1 MDAQAPADAE
11 EAAPN
16 LIARL
21 RARMTGRT
29 RLLVIYGVPAA
40 GLVVLLFMMVTGG
53 RFQETENA
61 YVQAARV
68 PISTSITG
76 RIVDMRVIENQQ
88 VHAGQVLFRLDRANP
103 AADVAQY
110 EAALAS
116 ARARALT
123 LRAEFHSQQANLRA
137 RRESVGFAQAEL
149 RRTRALGQEGIRSQQ
164 DVEAA
169 QHALEQA
176 QAERLAA
183 EQALGAALA
192 NLGGDPNI
200 DVDQHPAV
208 REAAARL
215 ERARLALS
223 YTEVI
228 APQDGVVTRVDQVQ
242 VGTFVNAGQ
251 TLFWLVAGEPWIEA
265 NFKENQIG
273 RMQIGQRARV
283 RIDTFGGREY
293 EARVVSFS
301 PGTGAV
307 FSPLPAQ
314 NATGNWVKV
323 VQRVP
328 VRLTLVDPPADLVL
342 RAGLSAHA
350 RVDTRSIPDRLRGR

>member
-1 MDAQAPADAE
+1 MDAATSAE
-11 EAAPN
+11 PAAPS
-16 LIARL
+16 LLQRMRARL
-21 RARMTGRT
+21 TGRAR
-29 RLLVIYGVPAA
+29 LFAIYGVPGVAVA
-40 GLVVLLFMMVTGG
+40 TLLAFMLTGG

-68 PISTSITG
+68 PISTSVTG
-76 RIVDMRVIENQQ
+76 RIVEMRVSENQT
-88 VHAGQVLFRLDRANP
+88 VRAGQVLFRLDRANP
-103 AADVAQY
+103 EADVAQY

-116 ARARALT
+116 ARARVLT
-123 LRAEFHSQQANLRA
+123 LRAEYAAQQANLRA
-137 RRESVGFAQAEL
+137 SGENVAFAQSQL
-149 RRTRALGQEGIRSQQ
+149 RRARQLGAEGIAARQ
-164 DVEAA
+164 DVDAA
-169 QHALEQA
+169 EHALEQA
-176 QAERLAA
+176 QAGRAA
-183 EQALGAALA
+183 AQQSAGAALA
-192 NLGGDPNI
+192 NLGGDANI
-200 DVDQHPAV
+200 EVEAHPAV

-251 TLFWLVAGEPWIEA
+251 TLFWLIAGEPWVEA
-265 NFKENQIG
+265 NFKENQI
-273 RMQIGQRARV
+273 RDMRVGQRASI
-283 RIDTFGGREY
+283 RIDTFGGRDL
-293 EARVVSFS
+293 EARVASFS

-328 VRLTLVDPPADLVL
+328 VRLTLVDPPPDLVL

-350 RVDTRSIPDRLRGR
+350 RVDTRSQPDPLRGR